1 LRRCVPGALEGDL
14 ARPNNLLPYPFFLA
28 CTGDEQPFLRLPVIL
43 QYIA

>member
-28 CTGDEQPFLRLPVIL
+28 CTLPVFHPR
-43 QYIA
+43 QR